1 MKQQKR
7 ILFSFLSPDSAGVQ
21 DYLNRL
27 AQQGWEL
34 SELSDCRTFS
44 LTLEHSRRTDL
55 RYFVTTRKPGRT
67 DGEIMETVTRMRE
80 LGWEPMATVN
90 QFDLYE
96 SMPCREA
103 ELPEQRRNWLD
114 LLRSLGGWLFCTV
127 LSLLFIMFTWA
138 QGVPVL
144 EEWFLSNT
152 GVLLHIFG
160 VFYLVLSLYLLIWLV
175 FCAIRRERFKPARKG
190 WLLFRGLYPPLAT
203 LWSLLLTASVI
214 TDLISHPGYGILVF
228 VLMIGSAVL
237 GYRRFHAATPEKLL
251 PCLSGILAICL
262 LLSLALHQVF
272 PPESRAEMG
281 TCGWR
286 TSLSEVVR
294 GEELGLDDSPV
305 QAVSYE
311 RTGSWFV
318 ERTAYWE
325 DRGEDSLSST
335 VYRCKSGWLM
345 GVVQRHLLKDEEWKA
360 VETNDEGLWTVSQG
374 AQFKVLLREGQRLTL
389 LASERDLLPMLE
401 KRSLQ

>member
-96 SMPCREA
+96 SMPCREV

-127 LSLLFIMFTWA
+127 LSLLLIMFAWT
-138 QGVPVL
+138 QGVPVRS
-144 EEWFLSNT
+144 EWFLSNT
-152 GVLLHIFG
+152 GILLHLLG
-160 VFYLVLSLYLLIWLV
+160 ALYLVLSLYLLLWLAL
-175 FCAIRRERFKPARKG
+175 CGIRRERSTAPGTG
-190 WLLFRGLYPPLAT
+190 WITLRGLYPLLAA
-203 LWSLLLTASVI
+203 LWTLLLTAAII
-214 TDLISHPGYGILVF
+214 TDLVNNLAYGLALTALLV
-228 VLMIGSAVL
+228 GSMVWV
-237 GYRRFHAATPEKLL
+237 YRIVHVEMPEKLL

-335 VYRCKSGWLM
+335 VYRCKSGWFM

-360 VETNDEGLWTVSQG
+360 VETDDEGLWTVSQG